1 MKQWSTTTER
11 GVRASRRSAVLDA
24 IESHSGDPKLRV
36 GIVAAL
42 LKITPRYVH
51 LLLEETGRS
60 FGQHLLQVR
69 LEKAKAMLCDPR
81 RYRRHIGD
89 IAIEA
94 GFSDLSYF
102 SRAFRRRYGAT
113 PTMVRE
119 AARQG
124 SRRDE

>member
-1 MKQWSTTTER
+1 M
-11 GVRASRRSAVLDA
+11 RASRRSAVLDA
-24 IESHSGDPKLRV
+24 IESHSGDPELRA
-36 GIVAAL
+36 GAVAAL

-60 FGQHLLQVR
+60 FSQHLLQVR
-69 LEKAKAMLCDPR
+69 LEKANAMLCDPR
-81 RYRRHIGD
+81 RHHRHIGD

-113 PTMVRE
+113 PTTVRE
-119 AARQG
+119 TARLG
-124 SRRDE
+124 PRRDE